1 MYDILGKMFML
12 HSTINKTSRTIVVI
26 VIQDFPKSMN
36 KAKDKIQKIIY
47 KDIEVLWNKYN
58 AKEELIT
65 LFSFEIVY
73 ITNKNNEINQYR
85 EDTTLLK
92 KKLLN
97 KDYRN
102 GSQVMIAPMRD
113 KDELLSTW
121 KEIKKK
127 HFIELLDIET

>member
-92 KKLLN
+92 KKYAQHGR
-97 KDYRN
+97 K
-102 GSQVMIAPMRD
+102 
-113 KDELLSTW
+113 
-121 KEIKKK
+121 
-127 HFIELLDIET
+127 